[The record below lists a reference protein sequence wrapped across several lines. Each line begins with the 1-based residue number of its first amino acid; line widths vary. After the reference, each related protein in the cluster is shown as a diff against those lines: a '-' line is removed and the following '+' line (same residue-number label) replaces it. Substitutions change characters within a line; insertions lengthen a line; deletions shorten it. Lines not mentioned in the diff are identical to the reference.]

1 MTRADYYL
9 LDVFTDR
16 PFTGNPLAV
25 FLESDA
31 LDTPTMQAIAHE
43 LNLAE
48 TVFLGTAKAPGH
60 YPMRIFTPIEEL
72 DFAGHPT
79 VGTAQLL
86 AELGLV
92 EREQPLVLAPPVGEL
107 AVRFSGTKATFT
119 TARAASID
127 ASPLSREGAAA
138 LLGLEPDQVM
148 SEPVVASCGLAFHL
162 VELSDTKALGAVQL
176 SAAEWSATI
185 APSGAEQIYL
195 YVREE
200 ETSHEGSIRSR
211 MFSMND
217 SLCEDPATG
226 SAAAALSGYLAT
238 QGNTRRWTIHQG
250 TEMGRPSVIETHMEN
265 DRVQVSGHAVRVGRG
280 EFYLGRAD

>member
-92 EREQPLVLAPPVGEL
+92 EREQTLVLAPPVGEL
-107 AVRFSGTKATFT
+107 AVRFSDTKATFT

-127 ASPLSREGAAA
+127 TSSLSREGAAA
-138 LLGLEPDQVM
+138 LLGLEPGQVM
-148 SEPVVASCGLAFHL
+148 GEPVVASCGLAFHL
-162 VELSDTKALGAVQL
+162 VELSDAKALGAVQV
-176 SAAEWSATI
+176 SAAEWNATI
-185 APSGAEQIYL
+185 APSGAEQVYL
-195 YVREE
+195 YVRE
-200 ETSHEGSIRSR
+200 TDTNNAGAIRSR
-211 MFSMND
+211 MFSMHD

-238 QGNTRRWTIHQG
+238 QGDMRRWMIHQG
-250 TEMGRPSVIETHMEN
+250 VEMGRPSVIETEMN
-265 DRVQVSGHAVRVGRG
+265 GDLVDVSGQAVLVGKG
-280 EFYLGRAD
+280 TLYLPD